1 MSEKDLIVLAA
12 DKDLESTLH
21 GLLPRNQSLGIRAIT
36 FDIIVD
42 SQHDPACAQRGV
54 GFLSIFS
61 RQYSHGLLIFDHQG
75 SGREIVN
82 PRALQAQ
89 LNGEFAASAWGER
102 ARAIVLSPEL
112 EAWVWSNSPLVDDV
126 VGWRD
131 QPISLKDWLTEQ
143 GLLKEGEGKPTR
155 PKEAFQAALYQMQTR
170 RSASLYRQLAE
181 KVSFRRCQDAA
192 FLELR
197 TILSDW
203 FPAE

>member
-12 DKDLESTLH
+12 DKDLENALR
-21 GLLPRNQSLGIRAIT
+21 GLLPRHQSLGIRAIT
-36 FDIIVD
+36 VDIIVD

-82 PRALQAQ
+82 PRALQEQ
-89 LNGEFAASAWGER
+89 LNGDFAASAWGER

-112 EAWVWSNSPLVDDV
+112 EAWVWSNSPLIDDV

-131 QPISLKDWLTEQ
+131 QSISLKDWLTEQ
-143 GLLKEGEGKPTR
+143 GLLKEGERKPAR